1 MKYLWNFNGTNFI
14 AATNNY
20 LTLTNVQLY
29 QAGNYTVLVT
39 NAYGSIL
46 SSNAMLVVNPLFHFV
61 WNQIPSPRFATAPF
75 TVTVQALNPTN
86 GLAADFIE
94 TVSFLSTNGVPVAP
108 PVSGNF
114 IQGVWTGAVT
124 INQTFTNLVL
134 EAMDSYGESG
144 LANPINVISLPSL
157 ATASSTGSLYI
168 FWPVNPSGF
177 VLETTPGLSPAN
189 WVPVAAP
196 PLQFGGQ
203 YFQPIQMSETN
214 AFYRLRFTGQ

>member
-1 MKYLWNFNGTNFI
+1 MAWRRISF
-14 AATNNY
+14 
-20 LTLTNVQLY
+20 
-29 QAGNYTVLVT
+29 
-39 NAYGSIL
+39 
-46 SSNAMLVVNPLFHFV
+46 
-61 WNQIPSPRFATAPF
+61 
-75 TVTVQALNPTN
+75 
-86 GLAADFIE
+86 E
-94 TVSFLSTNGVPVAP
+94 TVSFLSTNGMPVAP

-114 IQGVWTGAVT
+114 TQGVWTGAVT

-144 LANPINVISLPSL
+144 LANPINVVSLPSL
-157 ATASSTGSLYI
+157 VTASSAGSLYI

-196 PLQFGGQ
+196 PIQFGGQ